1 MGGFTQKISVT
12 SHSFWDFCMRRAG
25 DALHKG
31 AVAYNSPLQLGSVKS
46 KPSFV
51 ISFSCGCIWGIAI
64 TLFSILAWLLQVD
77 AT

>member
-1 MGGFTQKISVT
+1 
-12 SHSFWDFCMRRAG
+12 MRRAG
-25 DALHKG
+25 SALHKG